1 MNAQDMMAAEEA
13 EPQIQLSLPMS
24 TFELAKGFIAGLS
37 QSIAAAEAQLK
48 AEEKAI
54 KAETTMNEAMSSGAG
69 LAGFGQELSAM
80 SDQQLGIGMR

>member
-1 MNAQDMMAAEEA
+1 MDEQ
-13 EPQIQLSLPMS
+13 EPQIQISLPMS

-48 AEEKAI
+48 AEEKAA
-54 KAETTMNEAMSSGAG
+54 KAGAAMDEVMSSGAE

-80 SDQQLGIGMR
+80 SDKQLGLGMR

>member
-1 MNAQDMMAAEEA
+1 MDGQ

-48 AEEKAI
+48 AEEKAA
-54 KAETTMNEAMSSGAG
+54 KADATMNEVMAGGAD

-80 SDQQLGIGMR
+80 SDKQLGLGMR